1 MGCDVTVRR
10 VGPDELDELVAWRME
25 VLRCVFELP
34 EDADVSALRE
44 ENLRYYRE
52 ELPRGGH
59 VAAFA
64 ELGGERVGCAALCL
78 QREMPSPDNPDGRC
92 AYLMNVY
99 VRPAHRGRGVARA
112 LVSRLVSWARERGI
126 PKVYLE
132 TTPAARPLYESL
144 GFRDMPDYMIL
155 ADSRT
160 PGGAR

>member
-1 MGCDVTVRR
+1 MGCDVTVRLASL
-10 VGPDELDELVAWRME
+10 DELDELVAWRME
-25 VLRCVFELP
+25 VLRCVFELQ

-99 VRPAHRGRGVARA
+99 VRPAHRGRGVARVAA
-112 LVSRLVSWARERGI
+112 LHLYPALSGRHGGDGLSDALRKLCRLATGRGAAI
-126 PKVYLE
+126 GYGGAGG
-132 TTPAARPLYESL
+132 PAALYQC
-144 GFRDMPDYMIL
+144 D
-155 ADSRT
+155 
-160 PGGAR
+160 

>member
-1 MGCDVTVRR
+1 MGCDVTVRLASL
-10 VGPDELDELVAWRME
+10 DELDELVAWRME

-99 VRPAHRGRGVARA
+99 TVPAMRGAGVGKAVVGWLVGEAR
-112 LVSRLVSWARERGI
+112 RLGAG
-126 PKVYLE
+126 KVYLE
-132 TTPAARPLYESL
+132 SSEAGKRLYADVGFAPLPAMYHLPIRK
-144 GFRDMPDYMIL
+144 
-155 ADSRT
+155 
-160 PGGAR
+160 